1 MKFKIF
7 SMLLILGVLSALPL
21 IYTGKLNPV
30 AMMGGDFSMKSAGD
44 ETARLKVQAPKN
56 LTNVTTD
63 EKVQMY
69 RWRDEYGVMQYS
81 NTPPAQMQ
89 NAERIEL
96 DPNHNVI
103 EATKVPEVEVTPT
116 QTSQPEINSPYSVS
130 GMKQAVE
137 DAKAVQDILNQRAE
151 EQKRVLDNL

>member
-1 MKFKIF
+1 
-7 SMLLILGVLSALPL
+7 
-21 IYTGKLNPV
+21 
-30 AMMGGDFSMKSAGD
+30 
-44 ETARLKVQAPKN
+44 
-56 LTNVTTD
+56 
-63 EKVQMY
+63 MY

-116 QTSQPEINSPYSVS
+116 QTSQPEIKNPYSVS

-137 DAKAVQDILNQRAE
+137 DAKAVQGILDKRAE
-151 EQKRVLDNL
+151 EQKRALGNL

>member
-30 AMMGGDFSMKSAGD
+30 AMMNGEFSLQDAGD
-44 ETARLKVQAPKN
+44 EIARLKAKAPKN

-69 RWRDEYGVMQYS
+69 KWRDEYGVMQYS
-81 NTPPAQMQ
+81 NTPPPEMQ
-89 NAERIEL
+89 NAEQIEL
-96 DPNHNVI
+96 NPNHNVI
-103 EATKVPEVEVTPT
+103 EATRVPEVEVTETP
-116 QTSQPEINSPYSVS
+116 SGQPEINNPYSVS

-137 DAKAVQDILNQRAE
+137 DAKAVQDILNKRAD
-151 EQKRVLDNL
+151 EQKRALGNL

>member
-30 AMMGGDFSMKSAGD
+30 AMLDGDFSMKSAGD
-44 ETARLKVQAPKN
+44 EIAKLKAKAPKN

-63 EKVQMY
+63 ETVQMY
-69 RWRDEYGVMQYS
+69 KWRDEYGVMQYS
-81 NTPPAQMQ
+81 NSPPPQMQ
-89 NAERIEL
+89 NAEQIEL
-96 DPNHNVI
+96 NPNHNVI

-116 QTSQPEINSPYSVS
+116 QTSQPEIKNPYSVG

-137 DAKAVQDILNQRAE
+137 DAKAVQGILDQRAE
-151 EQKRVLDNL
+151 EQKRALGNL